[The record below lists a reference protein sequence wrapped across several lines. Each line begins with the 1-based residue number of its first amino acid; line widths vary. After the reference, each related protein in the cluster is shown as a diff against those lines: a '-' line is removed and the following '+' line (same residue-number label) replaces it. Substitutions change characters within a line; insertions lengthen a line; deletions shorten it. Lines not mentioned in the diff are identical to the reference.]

1 MIGSLGETLSSQ
13 FVILGCPA
21 TLYQQAGVEVKDEKQ
36 IYC

>member
-1 MIGSLGETLSSQ
+1 MIGSLGETL